1 MVFMG
6 QRRSEQRH
14 NAVTHDL
21 VHGAL
26 IAVHGFYHAFQH
38 RVEEL
43 PRLLGVAVGEELQRA
58 LHVGEQHRDLLA
70 LAFQR
75 RAGGENLLG

>member
-1 MVFMG
+1 MG
-6 QRRSEQRH
+6 QRRAEQRH

-26 IAVHGFYHAFQH
+26 IAVHRFHHTFQH

-43 PRLLGVAVGEELQRA
+43 PRLLGVAIGEELQRA
-58 LHVGEQHRDLLA
+58 LHVGEEHRHLLA
-70 LAFQR
+70 LPFQR
-75 RAGGENLLG
+75 RAGGENLFR